1 LLCLSAFLRALGT
14 GYLGVLL
21 GVYLARIG
29 LDAGAIG
36 LVASAGLAGAA
47 AGALLVTLRGDVFG
61 YRRAL
66 LGLTLASAAGGAVLA
81 IGSQPLALA
90 AAAFVGMANAMGRDR
105 GGALVLETAAL
116 PATVDDAGRTALF
129 ARYSVLQDVGHALG
143 SLLAGL
149 PAIVERAG
157 LAPGPVA
164 YRSSVLA
171 YAGLVLLPALSYL
184 RLSSAVEPPPRGER
198 PPVSRGTRRIL
209 WQISSL
215 FALDAFAGGFLTSAL
230 LAFFLYERFGV
241 GLETIAPL
249 FFLARVANALSHL
262 AAARLAAR
270 IGLVNTMVFTHI
282 PSSLLLVTVAY
293 APSFPVAA
301 ALFLLREALVEMDV
315 PTRQSY
321 VMALVRPSERSLAS
335 GVTQLVRL
343 AGWAVAPAFAG
354 LLMQGVSPVVPLV
367 AGAGLKIAYDLALW
381 RAFRHVRPPEE
392 DRGAPPRERPST
404 SGRPVRGGGDER
416 RR

>member
-1 LLCLSAFLRALGT
+1 VSDRRLLYVSAFLRALAT
-14 GYLGVLL
+14 GLLGVLL

-29 LDAGAIG
+29 LDAGSIG
-36 LVASAGLAGAA
+36 LVASAGLGGAA
-47 AGALLVTLRGDVFG
+47 SGALLVTLRGDRLG

-66 LGLTLASAAGGAVLA
+66 VGLTVASAAGGAVLA
-81 IGSQPLALA
+81 LASHPLALA
-90 AAAFVGMANAMGRDR
+90 AGAFVGMANAMGRDR

-116 PATVDDAGRTALF
+116 PATAADARRTAVF

-149 PAIVERAG
+149 PALLERTGQSAG
-157 LAPGPVA
+157 STA
-164 YRSSVLA
+164 YRSSVIL
-171 YAGLVLLPALSYL
+171 YAALMLLPAASYL
-184 RLSSAVEPPPRGER
+184 RLSGAVEPPRAQAGA
-198 PPVSRGTRRIL
+198 PVSRETRRIL
-209 WQISSL
+209 WRISSL

-241 GLETIAPL
+241 GLEAIAPL

-262 AAARLAAR
+262 AAAWLAER
-270 IGLVNTMVFTHI
+270 IGLVSTMVFTHI

-301 ALFLLREALVEMDV
+301 ALFLLRETLVEMDV

-321 VMALVRPSERSLAS
+321 VMALVRPGERSLAS
-335 GVTQLVRL
+335 GVTQLVRV
-343 AGWAVAPAFAG
+343 ASWAIAPAFAG
-354 LLMQGVSPVVPLV
+354 FMMEDVSPVVPLV
-367 AGAGLKIAYDLALW
+367 AGAGLKITYDVALW

-392 DRGAPPRERPST
+392 APQPRG
-404 SGRPVRGGGDER
+404 
-416 RR
+416 